1 MSSILKVDTIQTTA
15 GAAPTTKDLGFAGGS
30 VIQVKQSVMTG
41 RTHVT
46 ATSEV
51 SVGSGNEL
59 LITPKFA
66 SSKMLVTFS
75 MPLIMSDTL
84 LVFSN
89 LYRDSTSINL
99 LTYYIEE
106 TSGDWQTHT
115 VTHNF
120 LDSPNTTSQIT
131 YQAKWRQT
139 RGNSYLNYSNA
150 SLGLTNDSSR
160 ATMTAMEIAQ

>member
-1 MSSILKVDTIQTTA
+1 MSILKVDTINEKTSGNGVA
-15 GAAPTTKDLGFAGGS
+15 IPGH
-30 VIQVKQSVMTG
+30 VVQVKQSVMTG
-41 RTHVT
+41 RTYVNS
-46 ATSEV
+46 TSEV

-66 SSKMLVTFS
+66 SSKMLVTFI
-75 MPLIMSDTL
+75 MPVIMSDTL
-84 LVFSN
+84 LVYSN

-139 RGNSYLNYSNA
+139 RGASYLNYSNN

>member
-1 MSSILKVDTIQTTA
+1 MSILKVDTINEKTTGNGVA
-15 GAAPTTKDLGFAGGS
+15 IPGH

-99 LTYYIEE
+99 LTYYVEE

-115 VTHNF
+115 VVHNF

-139 RGNSYLNYSNA
+139 RGSSYLNYSNT

>member
-1 MSSILKVDTIQTTA
+1 MSILKVDTINEKTSGNGVA
-15 GAAPTTKDLGFAGGS
+15 IPGH

-41 RTHVT
+41 RTYVNS
-46 ATSEV
+46 TSEV

-66 SSKMLVTFS
+66 SSKMLVTFI
-75 MPLIMSDTL
+75 MPVIMSDTL
-84 LVFSN
+84 LVYSN

-139 RGNSYLNYSNA
+139 RGSSYLNYSNT